1 MLDWSTAEIGSSRV
15 RPLKG
20 RPKTGPT
27 PVGRGKTDSRHLQG
41 QLREWFA
48 PASLMAAMSVNWYSV
63 YRITAA
69 LY

>member
-1 MLDWSTAEIGSSRV
+1 MLDWATAEIGSSRV
-15 RPLKG
+15 RALKG
-20 RPKTGPT
+20 RSKTSPS
-27 PVGRGKTDSRHLQG
+27 PADRGKTGSRHLQG